1 MSAFGLFFPVE
12 HEGKEDSSV
21 TVTQLT
27 QNDQNL
33 EKKKKKKKRN
43 CVYTIFLLLP
53 FQAADKNLMKK
64 LYIYSRLKCQHRG
77 LL

>member
-33 EKKKKKKKRN
+33 EKKKKKRREIVCIQFFCSCHFKQLTK
-43 CVYTIFLLLP
+43 T
-53 FQAADKNLMKK
+53 
-64 LYIYSRLKCQHRG
+64 
-77 LL
+77 

>member
-1 MSAFGLFFPVE
+1 MPMGFFFPVE

-21 TVTQLT
+21 IVIQLT

-33 EKKKKKKKRN
+33 KKKKKKERN